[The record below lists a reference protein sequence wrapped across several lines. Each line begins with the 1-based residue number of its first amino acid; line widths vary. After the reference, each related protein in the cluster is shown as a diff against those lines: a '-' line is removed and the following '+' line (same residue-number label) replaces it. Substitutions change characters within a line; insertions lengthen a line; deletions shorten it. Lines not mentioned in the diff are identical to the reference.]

1 MVKVLDGEW
10 ENVGYGNSWSQG
22 TVHAAQQPTGRLFGC
37 HGASLY
43 GNQQWCGV
51 PGCTNRRALCYAN
64 FNARKNV
71 MAIPH
76 NAFKSEGEGEMECVC
91 GEICDLFMLQ

>member
-1 MVKVLDGEW
+1 MVPRHSACSPLAGYLDATARAFMET
-10 ENVGYGNSWSQG
+10 S
-22 TVHAAQQPTGRLFGC
+22 R
-37 HGASLY
+37 
-43 GNQQWCGV
+43 GV
-51 PGCTNRRALCYAN
+51 VCCTNRRALCYAN

-76 NAFKSEGEGEMECVC
+76 NAFKSEGEERWSVC